1 VSSQRKE
8 NDGVSHAFSAGGL
21 GLVVFVHALVLAGL
35 LAAPRMQPVPAPT
48 ALMVHLVPA
57 QASAPVPAIRPVAK
71 PAVAVSR
78 AQVPQPARPMP
89 LPVPVASAA
98 SPSANAVPTDLPVAA
113 SAPVAA
119 PAASPVAESQPR
131 YDAHYLQ
138 NPAPGY
144 PAAARRLGEEGKVM
158 LHVRVDTGGRP
169 VQIDLRTSSGSP
181 RLDRAAVD
189 AVWRWRFV
197 AARRGDTAVEAW
209 VLVPIIFNLKQ

>member
-1 VSSQRKE
+1 MSSRREE

-21 GLVVFVHALVLAGL
+21 GLVVLAHALVLAGL
-35 LAAPRMQPVPAPT
+35 LVAPRVQPVPVST
-48 ALMVHLVPA
+48 ALTVHLVPA
-57 QASAPVPAIRPVAK
+57 QASAPVPAMRPAAK
-71 PAVAVSR
+71 PAVAAPR
-78 AQVPQPARPMP
+78 AQMPPARPVP
-89 LPVPVASAA
+89 SPVPVTATAP
-98 SPSANAVPTDLPVAA
+98 PSANAVPSDLPVAA
-113 SAPVAA
+113 PTPVAA
-119 PAASPVAESQPR
+119 PAASTVAESQPR
-131 YDAHYLQ
+131 YDADYLQ

-169 VQIDLRTSSGSP
+169 VQIDVRTGSGSP

-197 AARRGDTAVEAW
+197 AARRGDIAVEAW

>member
-1 VSSQRKE
+1 MSSRRE
-8 NDGVSHAFSAGGL
+8 DNDGVSHAFSVGGL
-21 GLVVFVHALVLAGL
+21 GLVVLAHALVLAGL
-35 LAAPRMQPVPAPT
+35 LAAPRMQPVPVPT
-48 ALMVHLVPA
+48 ALTVHLVPA
-57 QASAPVPAIRPVAK
+57 QVTAPAPAIRPVAK
-71 PAVAVSR
+71 PAVVVPR
-78 AQVPQPARPMP
+78 AQMPQPARPVP
-89 LPVPVASAA
+89 LPVPVTSTAP
-98 SPSANAVPTDLPVAA
+98 PSANAVPTDLPVAA
-113 SAPVAA
+113 SSPAAA
-119 PAASPVAESQPR
+119 PAASTVAESQPR
-131 YDAHYLQ
+131 YDADYLQ

-169 VQIDLRTSSGSP
+169 VQIDVRTGSGSP

>member
-1 VSSQRKE
+1 MIRGRVVSGGMFPR
-8 NDGVSHAFSAGGL
+8 FSAGGL
-21 GLVVFVHALVLAGL
+21 GLVVLAHALVLVGV
-35 LAAPRMQPVPAPT
+35 LAAPQARPQPAPT

-57 QASAPVPAIRPVAK
+57 RPSAPLPATQPAPK
-71 PAVAVSR
+71 PAVTVPR
-78 AQVPQPARPMP
+78 VQKPQPAPP
-89 LPVPVASAA
+89 VPSPVPVNVTTPPSAGAA
-98 SPSANAVPTDLPVAA
+98 SVD
-113 SAPVAA
+113 APATTAPAPA
-119 PAASPVAESQPR
+119 PAAPTVADSQPR
-131 YDAHYLQ
+131 YDADYLQ

-158 LHVRVDTGGRP
+158 LHVRVDAGGRP

-197 AARRGDTAVEAW
+197 AARRGETAVEAW